1 MMEFSDNKP
10 IYRQIVDYAFN
21 CIIDSVWLPGERIP
35 SVRELA
41 ADLGVNTRTVLKA
54 MDDLQ
59 DAEVIVPRRGMG
71 FDLARDAADKV
82 TAIRKKEFFDVT
94 VPYLIDEMK
103 RLKISPQELMDKLG
117 RLVPILI
124 FHFSFLNF
132 QF

>member
-21 CIIDSVWLPGERIP
+21 CIIDNLWLPGERIP

-59 DAEVIVPRRGMG
+59 DAGVIVPRRGMG
-71 FDLARDAADKV
+71 FNLAEDAADKV

-94 VPYLIDEMK
+94 VPYLIEEMK
-103 RLKISPQELMDKLG
+103 RLKISPAELTEKLG
-117 RLVPILI
+117 CL
-124 FHFSFLNF
+124 
-132 QF
+132 